1 MESSQRTI
9 QLLLKPGVHD
19 GEGQRVAEAA
29 HRHLGLRT
37 GRVRSTALYSVRY
50 PVADAQLRAFATAC
64 LQDPVLHDVAFDDF
78 RPADSLYQSYIL
90 VAKLPGVTDDE
101 GISAQNA
108 LGDFLNAP
116 LDTHTQHIFSKRLYY
131 LEEALPEADLR
142 RLAGELLGNR
152 LINRFEVGA
161 LADLRDY
168 TPRPGGGAEAITAL
182 VPLEGLS
189 DEQLVQ
195 LSKDHLYALNLAEMR
210 AVRDHYA
217 ALAPARA
224 AAGLP
229 TSPTD
234 CELEIIA
241 QTWSEHCK
249 HKEFSALIHY
259 KNAQTG
265 EDFTIDSLFKT
276 YIKDATA
283 AVDRQL
289 RANGNDWLIKVF
301 SDNAGAVRIDA
312 DSLFVWKVETHNSPS
327 AIDPYGGA
335 ITGILGNNR
344 DPLATGI
351 GGARLL
357 FNTNVLCFGN
367 PEFDGLL
374 LTNQLH
380 PRRIFEGVRKGIE
393 DGGNK
398 SGVPTVN
405 GSIIFDDRYAGKPL
419 VYCGTGAVLPMQLAG
434 EDAWEKNIYPADR
447 IIMAGGRVG
456 KDGIHGATFSSI
468 ELDETAPATAVQ
480 IGSPITQK
488 LAMDFLIL
496 ATRRGLIRCSTDNG
510 AGGLSSSVGELATIS
525 GGAVVELEKV
535 PLKYPGL
542 RPWEIFVSESQ
553 ERFTLAVA
561 PEQLAALLA
570 LGREMEVEL
579 TDIGYFTAD
588 GVLDVRFA
596 GTMVARLDMDF
607 LHNGVPRKVLEAEW
621 PGDSLPG
628 NFTKLLPGDPTPS
641 PSPIG
646 RGTSSNSN
654 LELKL
659 ETSSPPYRGGARGG
673 VAGEGPSSEVAGEGP
688 TTDYTPTLHRLL
700 ASLNI
705 CSREAVIRQYDHEVK
720 GRTIIKPLMGA
731 TGQAPQDAAVVRFN
745 FESWAGVAV
754 SNGILP
760 RYGDLDAYQMSAG
773 SFDEAVRQIVAVGG
787 KLPNLTPGDG
797 IFWSVNDN
805 FCVPDSVYDP
815 VGNPDG
821 RQKLAKLV
829 QMCQALRDATA
840 AYCIPLTSGKDSM
853 KNDFKADGVKISVP
867 PTVLYSMT
875 AKIED
880 VRRTVTSDF
889 KQEDDIIYLLGETYD
904 ELGGSE
910 FLALRGELG
919 ENVPRVRF
927 DRAKEL
933 YILVGEANDQQLIQS
948 CHDLSDGGL
957 AVALAEATFGY
968 GFGADVELTGELP
981 LPAQLF
987 AESHSRFVATVAPED
1002 VVAFESIFEERATRL
1017 GLVTSDGRLTVRR
1030 AGQVVIDAEIAALR
1044 ETWSNGPV
1052 NRIIGVGQ
1060 DVIRNANEGS
1070 TSGLG

>member
-1 MESSQRTI
+1 MEATQRTI
-9 QLLLKPGVHD
+9 QLLLRPDQHD
-19 GEGQRVAEAA
+19 GEGQRIAEAA
-29 HRHLGLRT
+29 RRHLGLHT
-37 GRVRSTALYSVRY
+37 GRVQSTALYTVRY
-50 PVADAQLRAFATAC
+50 PLSNQQLRDFATRC
-64 LQDPVLHDVAFDDF
+64 LQDPVLHDVAFDEF
-78 RPADSLYQSYIL
+78 RHGPEYRSYIL

-108 LGDFLNAP
+108 LGDLLNEP
-116 LDTHTQHIFSKRLYY
+116 LDTHTQHIFSKRLYF

-142 RLAGELLGNR
+142 RLAQELLGNKQ
-152 LINRFEVGA
+152 INRFETGP
-161 LADLRDY
+161 LTDIRDY
-168 TPRPGGGAEAITAL
+168 TPRPGGGAEPITET
-182 VPLEGLS
+182 VPLTGLS
-189 DEQLVQ
+189 DQQLVQ
-195 LSKDHLYALNLAEMR
+195 LSKDNLYALNLEEMR
-210 AVRDHYA
+210 VVRDHYA
-217 ALAPARA
+217 GMQAART
-224 AAGLP
+224 AAGL
-229 TSPTD
+229 SLEPTD

-249 HKEFSALIHY
+249 HKEFAALIHY
-259 KNAQTG
+259 RDLDTG
-265 EDFTIDSLFKT
+265 EAFEVDSLFKT
-276 YIKDATA
+276 YIKDATSE
-283 AVDRQL
+283 VDRQL

-301 SDNAGAVRIDA
+301 SDNAGAVRINP

-367 PEFDGLL
+367 PEFDGTLL
-374 LTNQLH
+374 SNQLH

-405 GSIIFDDRYAGKPL
+405 GSIVFDDRYAGKPL

-434 EDAWEKNIYPADR
+434 LDSWEKNIEPQDR

-468 ELDETAPATAVQ
+468 ELDETSPATAVQ

-510 AGGLSSSVGELATIS
+510 AGGLSSSIGELATIS
-525 GGAVVELEKV
+525 GGAVVELADV

-553 ERFTLAVA
+553 ERFTLAVEPA
-561 PEQLAALLA
+561 KLAELLV

-579 TDIGYFTAD
+579 TDIGYFTAN
-588 GVLDVRFA
+588 GFLDVRFA
-596 GTMVARLDMDF
+596 DKPVAYIKMDF
-607 LHNGVPRKVLEAEW
+607 LHDGVPRKVLEAEW
-621 PGDSLPG
+621 TKPELREASLPA
-628 NFTKLLPGDPTPS
+628 
-641 PSPIG
+641 
-646 RGTSSNSN
+646 N
-654 LELKL
+654 L
-659 ETSSPPYRGGARGG
+659 
-673 VAGEGPSSEVAGEGP
+673 
-688 TTDYTPTLHRLL
+688 DYTDVLTRLL
-700 ASLNI
+700 GSLNI
-705 CSREAVIRQYDHEVK
+705 CSRESVIRQYDHEVK
-720 GRTIIKPLMGA
+720 GRTIVKPLMGA

-745 FESWAGVAV
+745 FESWEGVAV

-760 RYGDLDAYQMSAG
+760 RFGDLDPYAMSAG

-787 KLPNLTPGDG
+787 KLPNLGYGDG
-797 IFWSVNDN
+797 NFWSVNDN
-805 FCVPDSVYDP
+805 FCVPDSLYDP

-821 RQKLAKLV
+821 KFKLAKLV
-829 QMCQALRDATA
+829 RMCQALRDATA

-875 AKIED
+875 AKMED
-880 VRRTVTSDF
+880 VRRAITSDF
-889 KQEDDIIYLLGETYD
+889 KQADDVVYLLGETYD

-910 FLALRGELG
+910 FYQLFGELG
-919 ENVPRVRF
+919 ANVPQVRF
-927 DRAKEL
+927 EAAKAL
-933 YILVGEANDQQLIQS
+933 YILIGEANDQNLIQS

-968 GFGADVELTGELP
+968 GFGAEVELPDGLP
-981 LPAQLF
+981 VPVQLF
-987 AESHSRFVATVAPED
+987 SESHSRFVATVAPED
-1002 VVAFESIFEERATRL
+1002 VVAFEQHFGSRATRL
-1017 GLVTSDGRLTVRR
+1017 GRVTADGQLTVRHQ
-1030 AGQVVIDAEIAALR
+1030 GQPVIAADCATLR
-1044 ETWSNGPV
+1044 HEWTNGPV
-1052 NRIIGVGQ
+1052 NRIIGFGQ
-1060 DVIRNANEGS
+1060 HETAHV
-1070 TSGLG
+1070 

>member
-1 MESSQRTI
+1 MEASQRTI
-9 QLLLKPGVHD
+9 QLLLKPGQHD

-37 GRVRSTALYSVRY
+37 GRVQSTALYTVRY
-50 PVADAQLRAFATAC
+50 PLSDQQLRDFATHC
-64 LQDPVLHDVAFDDF
+64 LQDPVLHDVAFDEF
-78 RPADSLYQSYIL
+78 RHDAHYQSYIL

-108 LGDFLNAP
+108 LGDLLNEP
-116 LDTHTQHIFSKRLYY
+116 LDTHTQHIFSKRLYF
-131 LEEALPEADLR
+131 LEEALPESSLR
-142 RLAGELLGNR
+142 QLAQELLGNKM
-152 LINRFEVGA
+152 INRFETGPIT
-161 LADLRDY
+161 DIRDY
-168 TPRPGGGAEAITAL
+168 TPRPGGGAESITET
-182 VPLEGLS
+182 VPLVGLS
-189 DEQLVQ
+189 DEELQK
-195 LSKDHLYALNLAEMR
+195 LSKDNLYALNLEEMR
-210 AVRDHYA
+210 AVRDHYTST
-217 ALAPARA
+217 REERQ

-229 TSPTD
+229 QDPTD

-249 HKEFSALIHY
+249 HKEFSALIKY
-259 KNAQTG
+259 KDADTG
-265 EDFTIDSLFKT
+265 EEFEVDSLFKT
-276 YIKDATA
+276 YIKDATSE
-283 AVDRQL
+283 VDRQL

-301 SDNAGAVRIDA
+301 SDNAGAVRINPE
-312 DSLFVWKVETHNSPS
+312 SLFVWKVETHNSPS

-367 PEFDGLL
+367 PEFDGTLL
-374 LTNQLH
+374 SNQLH

-405 GSIIFDDRYAGKPL
+405 GSIVFDDRYAGKPL
-419 VYCGTGAVLPMQLAG
+419 VYCGTGAVMPMQLAG
-434 EDAWEKNIYPADR
+434 LDSWEKNIDAQDR

-468 ELDETAPATAVQ
+468 ELDETSPATAVQ

-496 ATRRGLIRCSTDNG
+496 ATRRGLIKCSTDNG
-510 AGGLSSSVGELATIS
+510 AGGLSSSIGELATIS

-553 ERFTLAVA
+553 ERFSLAVEPA
-561 PEQLAALLA
+561 KLNELLA

-588 GVLDVRFA
+588 GSLDVRFD
-596 GTMVARLDMDF
+596 GESVARLDMEF

-621 PGDSLPG
+621 S
-628 NFTKLLPGDPTPS
+628 KPTAQEP
-641 PSPIG
+641 
-646 RGTSSNSN
+646 N
-654 LELKL
+654 LAADL
-659 ETSSPPYRGGARGG
+659 
-673 VAGEGPSSEVAGEGP
+673 
-688 TTDYTPTLHRLL
+688 DYTDVLSRLL
-700 ASLNI
+700 GSLNI
-705 CSREAVIRQYDHEVK
+705 CSRESVIRQYDHEVK

-745 FESWAGVAV
+745 FESWEGVAV

-760 RYGDLDAYQMSAG
+760 RFGDLDAYHMSAG
-773 SFDEAVRQIVAVGG
+773 AFDEAVRQIVAVGG
-787 KLPNLTPGDG
+787 KLPNLSYGDG
-797 IFWSVNDN
+797 NFWSVNDN

-815 VGNPDG
+815 ISNPDG
-821 RQKLAKLV
+821 KHKLAKLV
-829 QMCQALRDATA
+829 RMCQALRDATA

-875 AKIED
+875 AKMED
-880 VRRTVTSDF
+880 VRKAITSDF
-889 KQEDDIIYLLGETYD
+889 KQADDVVYLLGETYD

-910 FLALRGELG
+910 FYQLFGELG
-919 ENVPRVRF
+919 ANVPKVRF
-927 DRAKEL
+927 EQAKAL
-933 YILVGEANDQQLIQS
+933 YTLMGQANDQGLIQS

-957 AVALAEATFGY
+957 AVTLAEATFGY
-968 GFGADVELTGELP
+968 GFGAEVELPEGLP
-981 LPAQLF
+981 VHVQLF
-987 AESHSRFVATVAPED
+987 SESHSRFVATVAPED
-1002 VVAFESIFEERATRL
+1002 VVAFEQHFGGRATRL
-1017 GLVTSDGRLTVRR
+1017 GRVTPDGQLTVQQ
-1030 AGQVVIDAEIAALR
+1030 AGKTIIAASTAALR
-1044 ETWSNGPV
+1044 HEWTNGPV
-1052 NRIIGVGQ
+1052 NRIIGFGHPET
-1060 DVIRNANEGS
+1060 AH
-1070 TSGLG
+1070 

>member
-1 MESSQRTI
+1 LDATQRTI
-9 QLLLKPGVHD
+9 QLLLKPGQHD

-29 HRHLGLRT
+29 SRHLGLRT
-37 GRVRSTALYSVRY
+37 GRVQSTALYTVRY
-50 PVADAQLRAFATAC
+50 PVSDAQLRDFATHC
-64 LQDPVLHDVAFDDF
+64 LQDPVLHDVALDEF
-78 RPADSLYQSYIL
+78 RHGPDYKSYIL

-108 LGDFLNAP
+108 LGDFLNEP
-116 LDTHTQHIFSKRLYY
+116 LDTHTQHIFSKRLYF
-131 LEEALPEADLR
+131 LEHELPESSLR
-142 RLAGELLGNR
+142 QLAHELLGNKM
-152 LINRFEVGA
+152 INRFETGPISQI
-161 LADLRDY
+161 RDY
-168 TPRPGGGAEAITAL
+168 TPRPGGGAESITDTVRL
-182 VPLEGLS
+182 VGLS
-189 DEQLVQ
+189 DEELVK
-195 LSKDHLYALNLAEMR
+195 LSKDNLYALNLEEMR
-210 AVRDHYA
+210 AVRDHYTSIA
-217 ALAPARA
+217 DERQ

-229 TSPTD
+229 QDPTD

-249 HKEFSALIHY
+249 HKEFSALIKY
-259 KNAQTG
+259 KDADTG
-265 EDFTIDSLFKT
+265 EEFEVDSLFKT
-276 YIKDATA
+276 YIKDATSE
-283 AVDRQL
+283 VDRQL

-301 SDNAGAVRIDA
+301 SDNAGAVRINA
-312 DSLFVWKVETHNSPS
+312 ESLFVWKVETHNSPS

-367 PEFDGLL
+367 PEFSGTLL
-374 LTNQLH
+374 SNQLH

-405 GSIIFDDRYAGKPL
+405 GAIVFDDRYAGKPL
-419 VYCGTGAVLPMQLAG
+419 VYCGTGAVMPMQLAG
-434 EDAWEKNIYPADR
+434 LDSWEKKIDAQDR

-468 ELDETAPATAVQ
+468 ELDETSPATAVQ

-496 ATRRGLIRCSTDNG
+496 ATRRGLIKCSTDNG
-510 AGGLSSSVGELATIS
+510 AGGLSSSIGELATIS

-553 ERFTLAVA
+553 ERFSLAVE
-561 PEQLAALLA
+561 PRKLQELLA

-588 GVLDVRFA
+588 GSLDVRFD
-596 GTMVARLDMDF
+596 GESVARIDMEF

-621 PGDSLPG
+621 QKPMAQEP
-628 NFTKLLPGDPTPS
+628 TLLTD
-641 PSPIG
+641 
-646 RGTSSNSN
+646 
-654 LELKL
+654 L
-659 ETSSPPYRGGARGG
+659 
-673 VAGEGPSSEVAGEGP
+673 
-688 TTDYTPTLHRLL
+688 DYTDVLFRLL
-700 ASLNI
+700 GSLNI
-705 CSREAVIRQYDHEVK
+705 CSRESVIRQYDHEVK

-745 FESWAGVAV
+745 FESWEGVAV

-760 RYGDLDAYQMSAG
+760 RFGDLDAYDMSAG
-773 SFDEAVRQIVAVGG
+773 AFDEAVRQIVAVGG
-787 KLPNLTPGDG
+787 KLPNLSYGDG
-797 IFWSVNDN
+797 NFWSVNDN

-815 VGNPDG
+815 ATNPDG
-821 RQKLAKLV
+821 KLKLAKLV
-829 QMCQALRDATA
+829 RMCQALRDATA

-880 VRRTVTSDF
+880 VRRTITSDF
-889 KQEDDIIYLLGETYD
+889 KQADDLIYLLGETYD

-910 FLALRGELG
+910 FYQLFGELG
-919 ENVPRVRF
+919 ANVPKVRF
-927 DRAKEL
+927 EEAKAL
-933 YILVGEANDQQLIQS
+933 YTLMGQANDQGLIQS

-968 GFGADVELTGELP
+968 GFGADIDLDLGANPTGALSTQA
-981 LPAQLF
+981 LLF
-987 AESHSRFVATVAPED
+987 SESHSRFVVTVAPED
-1002 VVAFESIFEERATRL
+1002 EDAFEQHFGGRAYYL
-1017 GLVTSDGRLTVRR
+1017 GVVTTDGQLQVQHQGRLLISAST
-1030 AGQVVIDAEIAALR
+1030 AALR
-1044 ETWSNGPV
+1044 HEWTNGPV
-1052 NRIIGVGQ
+1052 NRIIGFGQ
-1060 DVIRNANEGS
+1060 HEAVH
-1070 TSGLG
+1070 